1 MTDFH
6 LEPITW
12 IIVGCIV
19 IGLIASVIDGNSV
32 RIPRSPRVG
41 P

>member
-1 MTDFH
+1 M
-6 LEPITW
+6 EPITW
-12 IIVGCIV
+12 ILLGL
-19 IGLIASVIDGNSV
+19 IGLGLVVCIFACHSV